1 MAKYVETLSTHG
13 DDKKAASAAMV
24 EMARFLTRQG
34 RGKTHYVKVV
44 TRKGDY
50 HVELYER
57 KLLIEIF
64 VPGPIGGA
72 RS

>member
-13 DDKKAASAAMV
+13 GDKRAASAAMVEMV

-57 KLLIEIF
+57 
-64 VPGPIGGA
+64 
-72 RS
+72 

>member
-1 MAKYVETLSTHG
+1 
-13 DDKKAASAAMV
+13 MV

-57 KLLIEIF
+57 
-64 VPGPIGGA
+64 
-72 RS
+72 